1 VSPSRPFGRVFG
13 TSLFLLLG
21 AACASTVAQPGP
33 PDPALPPQQRG
44 QTLYETSCNKCHA
57 LYMPSSYGAGE
68 WPFYVRKY
76 GRKARLSVEERDLV
90 LAYLQAHAR
99 Q

>member
-1 VSPSRPFGRVFG
+1 MVHVLLR
-13 TSLFLLLG
+13 TSLLLLLG
-21 AACASTVAQPGP
+21 AACASTAARQAAL
-33 PDPALPPQQRG
+33 DPSLPPQERG
-44 QTLYETSCNKCHA
+44 RILYEASCNRCHA

-76 GRKARLSVEERDLV
+76 GRKARLSAEERDFV

-99 Q
+99 E

>member
-1 VSPSRPFGRVFG
+1 MVHVLLR
-13 TSLFLLLG
+13 TTLLLLLG
-21 AACASTVAQPGP
+21 AACASTAVKARAPL
-33 PDPALPPQQRG
+33 DPSLPPQQRG
-44 QTLYETSCNKCHA
+44 QILYETSCNKCHA

-90 LAYLQAHAR
+90 LSYLQANAR
-99 Q
+99 E

>member
-1 VSPSRPFGRVFG
+1 MVHVLLRTAF
-13 TSLFLLLG
+13 LLLLG
-21 AACASTVAQPGP
+21 AACASTAVARRAPL
-33 PDPALPPQQRG
+33 DPSLPPAERG
-44 QTLYETSCNKCHA
+44 RILYETSCNKCHA

-76 GRKARLSVEERDLV
+76 GRKARLSVEERELV

-99 Q
+99 E